1 MEIGNRLKG
10 HREQLGIS
18 QEELAARIFVTRQT
32 ISNWETN
39 RTYPDLHSL
48 LLLSEQFG
56 TSMDALVKGDLVKM
70 GEKVE
75 DGWKKMS
82 RLAAIAWGMTGAG
95 LVALAVGL
103 VAPTAQSSVV
113 PALSEG
119 GVLGF
124 TVLLLLWGG
133 GMALMGRVERMKREN
148 DLVTYRD
155 ILAYS
160 RGEEP
165 PRRGASFYSRPSA
178 PGRGFENSGRNG
190 GWLRGRLCGVPRCEH
205 SAGAVKPV
213 QLLRT

>member
-82 RLAAIAWGMTGAG
+82 RLAATAWGMTGVG

-119 GVLGF
+119 SVLGF

-165 PRRGASFYSRPSA
+165 PAPRCLVYSRPIRA
-178 PGRGFENSGRNG
+178 RP
-190 GWLRGRLCGVPRCEH
+190 WL
-205 SAGAVKPV
+205 
-213 QLLRT
+213 

>member
-1 MEIGNRLKG
+1 MEIGSRLKG

-32 ISNWETN
+32 ISNWETD

-56 TSMDALVKGDLVKM
+56 TSMDDLVKGDLVKM
-70 GEKVE
+70 EERVE

-82 RLAAIAWGMTGAG
+82 RLAIAAWIMTGVG

-103 VAPTAQSSVV
+103 VAPTAQSSIV

-124 TVLLLLWGG
+124 TVFLLLWGG
-133 GMALMGRVERMKREN
+133 GMALLGRVERMKREN

-165 PRRGASFYSRPSA
+165 PRRGAEFARAHPRLAVALKTVVGMVVGFAAAYA
-178 PGRGFENSGRNG
+178 ACHMVDALIGR
-190 GWLRGRLCGVPRCEH
+190 
-205 SAGAVKPV
+205 
-213 QLLRT
+213 

>member
-70 GEKVE
+70 GEKAE

-82 RLAAIAWGMTGAG
+82 RLAATAWGMTGVG

-119 GVLGF
+119 SVLGV

-165 PRRGASFYSRPSA
+165 PRRGASFTRAHPRLA
-178 PGRGFENSGRNG
+178 VALKTAAGMAVGFAAAYAACHVAST
-190 GWLRGRLCGVPRCEH
+190 
-205 SAGAVKPV
+205 
-213 QLLRT
+213 LLGQ